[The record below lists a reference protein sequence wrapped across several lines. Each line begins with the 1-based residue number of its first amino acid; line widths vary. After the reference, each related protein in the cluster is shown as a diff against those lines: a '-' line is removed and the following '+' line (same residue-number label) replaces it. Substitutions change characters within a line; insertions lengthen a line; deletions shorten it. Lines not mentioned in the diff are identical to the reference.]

1 MNEEII
7 KRWNN
12 KIGKG
17 DIVLHLGDFGMG
29 SKNEI
34 IGLKNRLRNEN

>member
-12 KIGKG
+12 KVGNG
-17 DIVLHLGDFGMG
+17 GIVIHLGDFGMG
-29 SKNEI
+29 SKNELI
-34 IGLKNRLRNEN
+34 ELKNKLN